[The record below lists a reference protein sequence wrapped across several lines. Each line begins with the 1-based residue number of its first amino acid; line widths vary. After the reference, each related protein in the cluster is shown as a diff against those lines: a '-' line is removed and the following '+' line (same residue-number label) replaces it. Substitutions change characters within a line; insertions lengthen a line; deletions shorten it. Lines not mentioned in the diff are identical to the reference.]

1 LGVLLNQSN
10 YPYQGGYVLFYTRKE
25 GEAVQISDDMVIR
38 FNDIHQKQIKVA
50 IEAPIDV
57 PVVRAELLGE
67 LEYE

>member
-1 LGVLLNQSN
+1 M
-10 YPYQGGYVLFYTRKE
+10 LFNTRKE
-25 GEAVQISDDMVIR
+25 GESIQISDDIVIR

>member
-10 YPYQGGYVLFYTRKE
+10 YPYQGGYVLFNTRKE
-25 GEAVQISDDMVIR
+25 GESIQISDDIVIR

>member
-1 LGVLLNQSN
+1 M
-10 YPYQGGYVLFYTRKE
+10 LFYTRKE

>member
-1 LGVLLNQSN
+1 MLILEL
-10 YPYQGGYVLFYTRKE
+10 KE
-25 GEAVQISDDMVIR
+25 GEAIQIYDDIVIR
-38 FNDIHQKQIKVA
+38 FNDTHKTQIKLA

>member
-1 LGVLLNQSN
+1 M
-10 YPYQGGYVLFYTRKE
+10 LFYIRKE

-50 IEAPIDV
+50 SEAPIDM
-57 PVVRAELLGE
+57 PVVRAELLSE